1 MKTLL
6 ENLRTKSESLKN
18 NEIIEL
24 IDSMVEEIIKTDTR
38 LLSVSKSFKS
48 YGTYVSV
55 GFANEYHFG
64 EELAKIL
71 TRALSGTMT
80 HDEDREF
87 QVSDFTERIAD
98 LIYEAI

>member
-6 ENLRTKSESLKN
+6 QDLRAKSESLKN

-24 IDSMVEEIIKTDTR
+24 INSMVEEIIKTDDR

-48 YGTYVSV
+48 YGTYISV

-71 TRALSGTMT
+71 TRALSGTIT
-80 HDEDREF
+80 HNEDREF
-87 QVSDFTERIAD
+87 HVSDFSERIAD
-98 LIYEAI
+98 LIYESI